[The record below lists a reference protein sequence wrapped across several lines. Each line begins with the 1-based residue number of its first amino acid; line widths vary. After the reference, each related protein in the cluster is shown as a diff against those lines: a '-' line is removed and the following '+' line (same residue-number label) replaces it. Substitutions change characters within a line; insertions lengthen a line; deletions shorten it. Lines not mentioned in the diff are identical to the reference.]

1 MLGLGLWRQSGS
13 QDGSHFGLL
22 LLDEAA
28 EGEGKTEVRE
38 GSGIIKSM
46 MKGLKFDRVGWLRL
60 WLLLFTAKIK
70 KYFIFYSFLCVLNNK
85 SIKFSLF
92 IASINTL
99 V

>member
-1 MLGLGLWRQSGS
+1 MLGLGLGRQSGS

-38 GSGIIKSM
+38 GGRIIESM

-60 WLLLFTAKIK
+60 WLLLFTAKMK
-70 KYFIFYSFLCVLNNK
+70 KNILFFIVFYVFL
-85 SIKFSLF
+85 I
-92 IASINTL
+92 INL
-99 V
+99 